1 MNVKAYYQYVDDVNT
16 GKVRV
21 GKLVKLA
28 VSRFEAFLLRDDM
41 EFRED
46 EADAVIEFFSILKHF
61 KGRHAGKPFNL
72 EPWQQFAIACIYG
85 FYWRNGGRVT
95 RNVYIEVARKN
106 GKTAFA
112 GGLCLYHLIA
122 DGEAGAEVDLAA
134 NSKEQAKISFEFAS
148 KFARALNG
156 KKKKYLETF
165 RDSIIFE
172 SMDSKM
178 KVFAAEAATLDGY
191 DASMYLLDEY
201 HAARDNDLRDVL
213 RSSQASRENPLEVII
228 TTAGFDKMGVCF
240 DYRSTCLDVLN
251 NLAIDDSLFALI
263 YCLDDEDI
271 SGDGWKDPANWVK
284 CNPNLGITVK
294 EAFLHSQVQKAVIDP
309 SAEIGIKTKTFNI
322 WCDTSK
328 TWIPYQ
334 NIVDSTSDKKFE
346 DVVVLNQDVCYGGI
360 DLSSTSD
367 LTALAVVMPRDGYLH
382 IWVDYFVPREAL
394 VTKKLKEKYKEWE
407 RQGYLTVTPGNVTDY
422 EYILQVLR
430 EKDKAG
436 WLKAVGYDSWN
447 ATQFVISATDA
458 GIPMEPYGQNIGNF
472 NRPTKELERLF
483 LSGRVV
489 LHNNPITRFCLSNVE
504 IRRDSNGNEKPDK
517 SNPDKKIDGVI
528 AILEALGICLANPYR
543 AHGI

>member
-1 MNVKAYYQYVDDVNT
+1 MKAYYQYVDDVNT

-28 VSRFEAFLLRDDM
+28 VSRFETFLLREDM
-41 EFRED
+41 EFREE

-61 KGRHAGKPFNL
+61 KGRHAGKPFSL

-156 KKKKYLETF
+156 KKKKYFETF

-201 HAARDNDLRDVL
+201 HAARDNALRDVL

-334 NIVDSTSDKKFE
+334 NIADSTNDKKFE

-367 LTALAVVMPRDGYLH
+367 LTALATIMLRDGYLY

-394 VTKKLKEKYKEWE
+394 ATKKLKEKYKEWE

-422 EYILQVLR
+422 EYILQELR
-430 EKDKAG
+430 KKDKAG

-543 AHGI
+543 SHGI